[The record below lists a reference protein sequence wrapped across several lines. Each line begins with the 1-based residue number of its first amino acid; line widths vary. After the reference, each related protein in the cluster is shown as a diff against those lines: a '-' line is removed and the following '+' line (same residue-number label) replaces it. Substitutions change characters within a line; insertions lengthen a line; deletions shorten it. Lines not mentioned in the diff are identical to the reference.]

1 MLFIPLARLPRA
13 PGKTYACKNCGRGVA
28 REENLIEILGRPVRM
43 TYHNPHG
50 IPCEIH
56 TFSEVGKLSAGSD
69 VTEAFTW
76 FEGYAWRPVG
86 CAACKVHLGWRFEAS
101 EPHLDPQV
109 FFGLLVEA
117 LREGE

>member
-1 MLFIPLARLPRA
+1 
-13 PGKTYACKNCGRGVA
+13 VA
-28 REENLIEILGRPVRM
+28 READLIEVQGQPVRK

-50 IPCEIH
+50 IPCEVY
-56 TFSEVGKLSAGSD
+56 TFSKAGKLSAGSEAI
-69 VTEAFTW
+69 EAFTW

-86 CAACKVHLGWRFEAS
+86 CAACKTHLGWRYEAS

-117 LREGE
+117 LTEKTEPS